1 MNTPIKEYV
10 SSSQNICLCST
21 ISIVLIFLFMVS
33 PVNKFL
39 MTSFL
44 GKLSILLLLA
54 YTLYYNIQ
62 ASNKLSN
69 KLNIVLIDGSW
80 TTLKTNLTCSYIFS
94 FFLFVLL
101 LSVIRC
107 TFFKKIK

>member
-1 MNTPIKEYV
+1 MNSPVKEYV
-10 SSSQNICLCST
+10 SSSQNICMCST
-21 ISIVLIFLFMVS
+21 ISIILIFLFMIS
-33 PVNKFL
+33 PLNKFI

-44 GKLSILLLLA
+44 GKLSILILLG

-69 KLNIVLIDGSW
+69 KLNIVLIDGTW
-80 TTLKTNLTCSYIFS
+80 TTLKTNLTCSYLFS
-94 FFLFVLL
+94 FFIFVLI

-107 TFFKKIK
+107 TFFKK